1 MLSNFIKKLL
11 PKNLQKKIYFYNQI
25 LSHNIQ
31 SWPKMLDSHITNL
44 NIKNILNNEVNKTN
58 ELNGIIEKLKLC
70 KDENSL
76 DNFMLN
82 DFKTFMVDDVLRK
95 VDLMSMINGLEVRV
109 PLLDHRIVEK
119 SLGINNKQKVSILN
133 TKIIGRKIAENFLPK
148 DIINKKK
155 RGFSVPLDQIMTSDL
170 KELMNDTFASRSF
183 IEKNLYNKNFI
194 SDYLIDTRKKE
205 NQNPKF
211 LLSVY
216 ILDKWMNNNNVSIY

>member
-1 MLSNFIKKLL
+1 
-11 PKNLQKKIYFYNQI
+11 
-25 LSHNIQ
+25 
-31 SWPKMLDSHITNL
+31 MLDSHITNL

-95 VDLMSMINGLEVRV
+95 VDLMSMINGLIRV

-133 TKIIGRKIAENFLPK
+133 TKIIGRKIAKLSSK
-148 DIINKKK
+148 I
-155 RGFSVPLDQIMTSDL
+155 
-170 KELMNDTFASRSF
+170 
-183 IEKNLYNKNFI
+183 
-194 SDYLIDTRKKE
+194 LIKKE
-205 NQNPKF
+205 VFCSIRPDN
-211 LLSVY
+211 
-216 ILDKWMNNNNVSIY
+216 DK